1 MHFPVLPLLSILS
14 LLVNNGASTAVSP
27 SSSTTDII
35 VAVKQTLAL
44 WCIVVDSKTYPT
56 LSQVFTSD
64 VNAKVAPFD
73 ITNLTA
79 LSDFYETA
87 FEGQIT
93 LHEDNTFFVE
103 IQNTTSAKA
112 THYSEAVY
120 FGQGNLTG
128 QIVTF
133 YEIYVD
139 FLRPE
144 EGTWKIYD
152 RSLNIVVSTLVRC
165 FSG

>member
-1 MHFPVLPLLSILS
+1 MI
-14 LLVNNGASTAVSP
+14 NNGVSTAVFSS

-44 WCIVVDSKTYPT
+44 WCIAVDSKAYST
-56 LSQVFTSD
+56 LSQAFTSD

-103 IQNTTSAKA
+103 VQNTTSAKA

-128 QIVTF
+128 QIATF

-152 RSLNIVVSTLVRC
+152 RSLNFIVSAPVR
-165 FSG
+165 FISSLMFRIVIEVA